1 MSLYP
6 CDVWDG
12 KKSHP
17 ILPAYN
23 AHPSW
28 LNSMRCTLASTTF
41 CITTTSSVVTTWTKT
56 GSYIKSELK
65 LNWNTIGLGSTR
77 ESVQNS
83 INKKINKTENYTN
96 NDIMYVHH
104 ALITNEINLA
114 ITILAIRFLQCNILM
129 FLILNIIEIIALL
142 QPKTKKNHKT
152 LLKITNRQNSC
163 AT

>member
-65 LNWNTIGLGSTR
+65 LNWKTIGLGSTR

-83 INKKINKTENYTN
+83 INKKNQQNWKLYEHRHN
-96 NDIMYVHH
+96 VHH

-114 ITILAIRFLQCNILM
+114 ITILVIRFLQCNILM

-142 QPKTKKNHKT
+142 QPKTKKNRKT
-152 LLKITNRQNSC
+152 LLKITNRQNSG